1 MNYDVIC
8 KINIMGNFIY
18 LEMPLIA
25 SNTHMKYLYTPLFCP
40 LWTIVN
46 DLNSYVPAV
55 PIIMLFKVLKYFA
68 SGKISFFLFARLG

>member
-1 MNYDVIC
+1 MNYNVIC

-25 SNTHMKYLYTPLFCP
+25 SNTHISAPLFCP

-46 DLNSYVPAV
+46 DLNSYVSAV